1 MISVGN
7 VNSRTFGSSFIS
19 VTTTKN
25 VYGNTCDSKKLIN
38 TDVIDYIKPSAVVG
52 SDSDD
57 EDDRNAVIAYKNGG
71 NDTLKETYGDM
82 KQKLDIVG

>member
-57 EDDRNAVIAYKNGG
+57 EDDRNAVIVYKNGG